1 MPQKRTDRS
10 DWTAPQ
16 AGLGLDMAVPGAAT
30 AAAPEIAQPLPPAER
45 DAEPGQT
52 SLSEVAYL
60 RILELLF
67 AGGLPAG
74 VTVSQNDLVR
84 LVGVPVAPLRDAL
97 RVLQT
102 EGLLT
107 IHPRSGI
114 RFLKADF
121 EFAKNTYQ
129 FRGILERPAVR
140 VFAEA
145 GALATMER
153 LRLRHVEAVE
163 TLARDGFTAAIM
175 REMVLLDE
183 ILHFEIISALGNPL
197 VESTYRRV
205 HNYLQLIRLD
215 RRLTGPLALRTLR
228 EHLDLLD
235 ACLARDPDR
244 AETSLQL
251 HFTLALQRTMGI
263 F

>member
-1 MPQKRTDRS
+1 
-10 DWTAPQ
+10 
-16 AGLGLDMAVPGAAT
+16 MAAQESAQ
-30 AAAPEIAQPLPPAER
+30 AAAPAIALPLPPAER
-45 DAEPGQT
+45 ESEPGQT
-52 SLSEVAYL
+52 SLSEVAYQ

-84 LVGVPVAPLRDAL
+84 LIGVPVAPLRDAL

-153 LRLRHVEAVE
+153 LRQRHEAAVE
-163 TLARDGFTAAIM
+163 TLARDGFSAAIVQ
-175 REMVLLDE
+175 EMVRLDE

-228 EHLDLLD
+228 EHLDLLK
-235 ACLARDPDR
+235 ACMARDPD
-244 AETSLQL
+244 AADAALQA
-251 HFTLALQRTMGI
+251 HFGNALQRTIGI

>member
-1 MPQKRTDRS
+1 MPQKRSDRS
-10 DWTAPQ
+10 DWAEPQ
-16 AGLGLDMAVPGAAT
+16 DAGV
-30 AAAPEIAQPLPPAER
+30 AAPRESGER
-45 DAEPGQT
+45 EGDGGT
-52 SLSEVAYL
+52 VSLSEVAYG

-67 AGGLPAG
+67 ARGLPAG
-74 VTVSQNDLVR
+74 ASVSQNDLVR

-114 RFLKADF
+114 RFVKADF

-129 FRGILERPAVR
+129 FRSILERPAVR
-140 VFAEA
+140 AYAEA
-145 GALATMER
+145 G
-153 LRLRHVEAVE
+153 
-163 TLARDGFTAAIM
+163 TLASMEGLSARHERAIEALQRDGFSPDIV
-175 REMVLLDE
+175 RELVKLDE

-215 RRLTGPLALRTLR
+215 RTLTAPLALRTLR
-228 EHLDLLD
+228 EHLDLLA
-235 ACLARDPDR
+235 ACMARDADA
-244 AETSLQL
+244 AEAALQA
-251 HFTLALQRTMGI
+251 HFGNALQRTIGI

>member
-1 MPQKRTDRS
+1 MASQVATHA
-10 DWTAPQ
+10 APQ
-16 AGLGLDMAVPGAAT
+16 DGG
-30 AAAPEIAQPLPPAER
+30 ER
-45 DAEPGQT
+45 EGDGGPV
-52 SLSEVAYL
+52 SLSELAYR

-67 AGGLPAG
+67 NRGLPGGASL
-74 VTVSQNDLVR
+74 SQNELVK

-114 RFLKADF
+114 RVLKVDF

-129 FRGILERPAVR
+129 LRGILERPAVR
-140 VFAEA
+140 VYSEA
-145 GALATMER
+145 GDMASILA
-153 LRLRHVEAVE
+153 LRHRHERTIE
-163 TLARDGFTAAIM
+163 DLTRDGFSPAVF
-175 REMVLLDE
+175 REMMALDE
-183 ILHFEIISALGNPL
+183 ILHYEIIAALGNPL

-215 RRLTGPLALRTLR
+215 RTLTGPLALRTLR
-228 EHLDLLD
+228 EHLEILA
-235 ACLARDPDR
+235 ACMARDPDA
-244 AETSLQL
+244 AEAALQV
-251 HFTLALQRTMGI
+251 HFSNALQRSIGI

>member
-1 MPQKRTDRS
+1 MPQKRSDRS
-10 DWTAPQ
+10 DWPEPQ
-16 AGLGLDMAVPGAAT
+16 DDAR
-30 AAAPEIAQPLPPAER
+30 AAPRESER
-45 DAEPGQT
+45 EGDSSAV
-52 SLSEVAYL
+52 SLSEIAYG

-67 AGGLPAG
+67 ARGLPAG
-74 VTVSQNDLVR
+74 ATVSQNDLVK

-121 EFAKNTYQ
+121 EFGKNTYQ
-129 FRGILERPAVR
+129 LRGILERPAVR

-145 GALATMER
+145 GELSVMRDLWEQHER
-153 LRLRHVEAVE
+153 LIERLAGE
-163 TLARDGFTAAIM
+163 GFSAEIV
-175 REMVLLDE
+175 REMIRLDE
-183 ILHFEIISALGNPL
+183 VLHFEIINSLGNPL
-197 VESTYRRV
+197 VTSTYRRV

-215 RRLTGPLALRTLR
+215 RTLTGPLALRTLR
-228 EHLDLLD
+228 EHLDILKG
-235 ACLARDPDR
+235 CLARDPDA
-244 AETSLQL
+244 AEAALQV
-251 HFTLALQRTMGI
+251 HFANALQRTIGI

>member
-1 MPQKRTDRS
+1 MPQGASDRS
-10 DWTAPQ
+10 VWDEPQDAAIAAAQ
-16 AGLGLDMAVPGAAT
+16 AGGEHESDTGAV
-30 AAAPEIAQPLPPAER
+30 
-45 DAEPGQT
+45 
-52 SLSEVAYL
+52 SLSEVAYR

-67 AGGLPAG
+67 DRGLPAG
-74 VTVSQNDLVR
+74 ASVSQNELVK

-129 FRGILERPAVR
+129 LRGILERPAVR
-140 VFAEA
+140 VYAEA
-145 GALATMER
+145 GSLAAMGS
-153 LRLRHVEAVE
+153 LKQRHEQAIAAIE
-163 TLARDGFTAAIM
+163 RDGFSAESV
-175 REMVLLDE
+175 REMKYLDE
-183 ILHFEIISALGNPL
+183 ILHFEIISSLGNPL
-197 VESTYRRV
+197 VASTYQRV

-215 RRLTGPLALRTLR
+215 RTLTGPLALRTLR
-228 EHLDLLD
+228 EHLDILA
-235 ACLARDPDR
+235 ACLARNPDA
-244 AETSLQL
+244 AEAALQA
-251 HFTLALQRTMGI
+251 HFAYALQRTMGI

>member
-1 MPQKRTDRS
+1 MPQKPSDRS
-10 DWTAPQ
+10 DWIEPQ
-16 AGLGLDMAVPGAAT
+16 DDGV
-30 AAAPEIAQPLPPAER
+30 AAPREAAER
-45 DAEPGQT
+45 EGDGGAV
-52 SLSEVAYL
+52 SLSEVAYR

-67 AGGLPAG
+67 ARGLPAG
-74 VTVSQNDLVR
+74 ASVSQNDLVR

-129 FRGILERPAVR
+129 LRAILERPAVR
-140 VFAEA
+140 VYAET
-145 GALATMER
+145 G
-153 LRLRHVEAVE
+153 
-163 TLARDGFTAAIM
+163 TLAAMDALRIRHEQAIEVLQRDGFSPEIV
-175 REMVLLDE
+175 RELVKLDE
-183 ILHFEIISALGNPL
+183 ILHFEIIASLGNPL
-197 VESTYRRV
+197 VSSTYRRV

-215 RRLTGPLALRTLR
+215 RTLTAPLALRTLR
-228 EHLDLLD
+228 EHLDLLT
-235 ACLARDPDR
+235 ACMARDADA
-244 AETSLQL
+244 AEAALQA
-251 HFTLALQRTMGI
+251 HFGNALQRSIGI

>member
-1 MPQKRTDRS
+1 MPQKKSDRS
-10 DWTAPQ
+10 DWPEPQ
-16 AGLGLDMAVPGAAT
+16 
-30 AAAPEIAQPLPPAER
+30 AAPEAPARPDLTER
-45 DAEPGQT
+45 DGETGAV
-52 SLSEVAYL
+52 SLSEIAYQ

-67 AGGLPAG
+67 ARGLPAG
-74 VTVSQNDLVR
+74 ASVSQNDLVR

-129 FRGILERPAVR
+129 LRGILERPAVR
-140 VFAEA
+140 VFAETGELSTMQA
-145 GALATMER
+145 LQQSHERAVGA
-153 LRLRHVEAVE
+153 
-163 TLARDGFTAAIM
+163 LARDGFSLESV
-175 REMVLLDE
+175 REMVRLDE
-183 ILHFEIISALGNPL
+183 VLHFEIIGSLGNPL
-197 VESTYRRV
+197 VASTYRRV

-215 RRLTGPLALRTLR
+215 RTLTGPLALRTLR
-228 EHLDLLD
+228 EHLDILK
-235 ACLARDPDR
+235 ACVSRDPDA
-244 AETSLQL
+244 AESALQA
-251 HFTLALQRTMGI
+251 HFGNALQRTIGI

>member
-1 MPQKRTDRS
+1 MPHKRSDRS
-10 DWTAPQ
+10 DWDEPQ
-16 AGLGLDMAVPGAAT
+16 GIGVAALRDGSEREADSGAV
-30 AAAPEIAQPLPPAER
+30 
-45 DAEPGQT
+45 
-52 SLSEVAYL
+52 SLSEIAYR

-67 AGGLPAG
+67 ARGLPAG
-74 VTVSQNDLVR
+74 ANVSQNDLVR

-140 VFAEA
+140 VYAEA
-145 GALATMER
+145 GALSSMEA
-153 LRLRHVEAVE
+153 LRSRHERAIEA
-163 TLARDGFTAAIM
+163 LQRDGFSADIV
-175 REMVLLDE
+175 RELVTLDE
-183 ILHFEIISALGNPL
+183 ILHFEIIAALGNPL

-215 RRLTGPLALRTLR
+215 RTLTAPLALRTLR
-228 EHLDLLD
+228 EHLDLLK
-235 ACLARDPDR
+235 ACIARDPD
-244 AETSLQL
+244 AADAALQA
-251 HFTLALQRTMGI
+251 HFGNALQRTIGI